1 MKSAALAKAAIF
13 AACLFG
19 CVSGAHAAS
28 SLTLISD
35 PGDAI
40 GQGATKTYSSGSA
53 LFAASGSGDSVT
65 LAITTLSD
73 TWYIVVAAPR
83 GEKITPRNYPLA
95 ERATIRTG
103 RSPGLEIGGN
113 GRSCSQVWGSLLVRQ
128 VAYDSGGKVSML
140 DGIFTQRCGGPTNPR
155 LSAYLSYK
163 STPLSFNFA
172 SAAGDPIG
180 QGVTKNYWGDT
191 SVFALSGTTGSV
203 QFGVS
208 GQRDDWVASIQP
220 PTGQLLRVGTFQTH
234 ALRDSTHAGL
244 NFVANGH
251 SCSDNNG
258 TLVVKGIQTDTSGNV
273 TALYALFN
281 IVCTGSSAPLAG
293 TIHYR
298 M

>member
-1 MKSAALAKAAIF
+1 MKSVLLARAAVF
-13 AACLFG
+13 AAGLLG
-19 CVSGAHAAS
+19 CISGAQAAS
-28 SLTLISD
+28 SLTLVSD

-53 LFAASGSGDSVT
+53 LFAASGGGDNVT

-83 GEKITPRNYPLA
+83 GERLTPRNYQSA

-113 GRSCSQVWGSLLVRQ
+113 GRSCSQVWGSFTVRQ
-128 VAYDSGGKVSML
+128 VAYDSSGNVSML
-140 DGIFTQRCGGPTNPR
+140 DGIFTQRCGGPANPR
-155 LSAYLSYK
+155 LIAYLSYK

-180 QGVTKNYWGDT
+180 QGVTKNYFGDS
-191 SVFALSGTTGSV
+191 SVFALSGNTSSA

-208 GQRDDWVASIQP
+208 GQRDDWIATIQP

-234 ALRDSTHAGL
+234 AVRDSTHAGL
-244 NFVANGH
+244 NLVANGH

-258 TLVVKGIQTDTSGNV
+258 VLVIKSIQTDTSGNV
-273 TALYALFN
+273 TGLYAWFN
-281 IVCTGSSAPLAG
+281 IVCTGSSAPLSG